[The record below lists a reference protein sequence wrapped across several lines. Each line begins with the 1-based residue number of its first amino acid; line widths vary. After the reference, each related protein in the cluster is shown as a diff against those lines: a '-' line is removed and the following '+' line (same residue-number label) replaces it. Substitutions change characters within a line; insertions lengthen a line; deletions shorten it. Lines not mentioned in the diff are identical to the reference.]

1 MSPWPGVDW
10 SCYVHRTDGYEGSR
24 TEPWISCDTGFSQI
38 GSPSAE
44 SIGRPSSVRWRRVV
58 AAAVTALVAASA
70 CSMPST
76 SSDVRPEVT
85 GAGAVFPGSGWEQ
98 ADPTDAGF
106 EPVVL
111 STLVSEAKAASS
123 SCLAVVRDGKVV
135 VDEHGPG
142 PDMNPREAFSVTKS
156 LTGLLVGVAV
166 RRAELSLS
174 DRVADYIPQW
184 RETPSAGVTVEH
196 LLTNTSG
203 REWDAAID
211 YGEMAVRA
219 ADKSAFAIGLGQE
232 AEPGTEWV
240 YNNSAV
246 QVLAKVLQTATG
258 VHPSDYAEEHIFG
271 PLGMDAS
278 RLGRDPSGGAMTF
291 MGLKTTCLDLARLG
305 VFMLHNGNWKGMQI
319 VDADYIRASVTPST
333 NHNRGYGRLWWV
345 NAEGVVASPALAVT
359 GRGDQ
364 QIRMGPLVPS
374 APRDTFWALGF
385 NNQILAVVPE
395 QNVVAVRLGPK
406 PPPAAPFGFQQLT
419 ISVLE
424 AIR

>member
-1 MSPWPGVDW
+1 M
-10 SCYVHRTDGYEGSR
+10 
-24 TEPWISCDTGFSQI
+24 
-38 GSPSAE
+38 
-44 SIGRPSSVRWRRVV
+44 
-58 AAAVTALVAASA
+58 
-70 CSMPST
+70 
-76 SSDVRPEVT
+76 
-85 GAGAVFPGSGWEQ
+85 
-98 ADPTDAGF
+98 DPADAGF
-106 EPVVL
+106 DPVVL
-111 STLVSEAKAASS
+111 STLVSEAEAASS
-123 SCLAVVRDGKVV
+123 SCLAVVRDDKVV

-142 PDMNPREAFSVTKS
+142 PDMNPTEAFSVTKS
-156 LTGLLVGVAV
+156 LTGLLVGVAL

-184 RETPSAGVTVEH
+184 RDTPSAGVTVEH

-211 YGEMAVRA
+211 YREMAVRA

-232 AEPGTEWV
+232 AAPGTEWV

-278 RLGRDPSGGAMTF
+278 RLGRDLSGGAMTF

-305 VFMLHNGNWKGMQI
+305 VFMLHHGNWKGVQI

-333 NHNRGYGRLWWV
+333 NHNRGYGRLWWL
-345 NAEGVVASPALAVT
+345 NAEGVVALPALAVT

-364 QIRMGPLVPS
+364 QIRMGPLIPS

-395 QNVVAVRLGPK
+395 QDVVAVRLGPK

-419 ISVLE
+419 TGVLE

>member
-1 MSPWPGVDW
+1 M
-10 SCYVHRTDGYEGSR
+10 
-24 TEPWISCDTGFSQI
+24 
-38 GSPSAE
+38 
-44 SIGRPSSVRWRRVV
+44 V